1 MKKRFMLLAMSAMLC
16 IGGGGQALAS
26 EKFVNLQGESLEG
39 GIVPYFN
46 AIIWLIPHGSKR
58 DGIKNRSLPA

>member
-46 AIIWLIPHGSKR
+46 AII
-58 DGIKNRSLPA
+58 